1 MGKGYEKEMRVA
13 FKHINRYSNLYG
25 MKKTIKFTLKYNIIL
40 SYLPTTV

>member
-13 FKHINRYSNLYG
+13 FKHINIFKLIWNE
-25 MKKTIKFTLKYNIIL
+25 KTIKFTLKYNIIL